1 MTHPVIAELRPAR
14 PPVALTDAIPG
25 ALAQIVGQQYVL
37 TTEEDR
43 RFYSAD
49 LASEGAMVSCVV
61 QPRTADEVA
70 RVVAHCT
77 SAGRPVVP
85 RGGGFSYTG
94 GYVPTLA
101 DSVMIDLRRL
111 DRIVEIN
118 EEDLYVTVEAGVTW
132 RDLYEALKARGLRTP
147 YFGPM
152 SGYWATVGGALSQ
165 GSFFLGSTQ
174 YGTVAESVLS
184 LEVVL
189 ADGTVLRT
197 GSGGGLDDA
206 SPFFRWYGPD
216 LSGLF
221 LSDTGAMGIKTRA
234 SLRLIP
240 WPEHQRFASFAVAS
254 LKGCVGIVSAIGRR
268 GLASECYSWDPTF
281 VKAVGERSGTLQ
293 DLKYLAGVVGSG
305 SSLFR
310 GVKDA
315 ARMALNGKR
324 LLDGSTYLV
333 HVTIDDVTAEG
344 AEAKLKLVQA
354 IAAEAGAGE
363 VDASIPRATRGTPFT
378 DFKNLGFARE
388 GIRNLPTN
396 TLCPHSRA
404 QELAAEMTTFFATK
418 KELFEANG
426 ITWGVIVFAVG
437 ANVVCIEPLIYWKDP
452 HYAWHDRVTERSNLA
467 ELARYDGPTK
477 EAQIVIGVREEL
489 KDLCLRLECA
499 HVQIGKSYRWAET
512 RDAAAL
518 ATLKKVKR
526 MVDPQGLMNP
536 GSLGL

>member
-1 MTHPVIAELRPAR
+1 MTQQVIAGAPPAR
-14 PPVALTDAIPG
+14 TPADPLPA
-25 ALAQIVGQQYVL
+25 ALAQIVGEPHVL
-37 TTEEDR
+37 TSEAHR
-43 RFYSAD
+43 RFFSTD
-49 LASEGAMVSCVV
+49 LAAEGATVACVV
-61 QPRTADEVA
+61 QPGTSDEVS

-77 SAGRPVVP
+77 RAGRAVIP

-94 GYVPTLA
+94 GYTPVAA

-111 DRIVEIN
+111 DRVIEIN
-118 EEDLYVTVEAGVTW
+118 EEDLYVTVEVGVTW
-132 RDLYEALKARGLRTP
+132 RELYEVLKARGLRTP

-174 YGTVAESVLS
+174 FGTVAESVLS
-184 LEVVL
+184 LEIVL
-189 ADGTVLRT
+189 ADGTLFRT
-197 GSGGGLDDA
+197 GSGGGRDDA

-240 WPEHQRFASFAVAS
+240 WPAHQRFASFAVDRLA
-254 LKGCVGIVSAIGRR
+254 GCVTIVSAIGRR

-315 ARMALNGKR
+315 ARMALNGRR
-324 LLDGSTYLV
+324 LLDGSTHLV
-333 HVTIDDVTAEG
+333 HVTIDDVSAEG

-363 VDASIPRATRGTPFT
+363 VDGSIPRATRGTPFT
-378 DFKNLGFARE
+378 DFKNLGLTRD

-396 TLCPHSRA
+396 ALCAHSRVH
-404 QELAAEMTTFFATK
+404 ELAAAVTTFFA
-418 KELFEANG
+418 EREALFEAHG

-437 ANVVCIEPLIYWKDP
+437 ANVMCIEPLIYWKDP
-452 HYAWHDRVTERSNLA
+452 QHVLHDRISERSDLA
-467 ELARYDGPTK
+467 ALAHFDGPTE
-477 EAQIVIGVREEL
+477 EARIVFALRQEL
-489 KDLCLRLECA
+489 KDLFMRLACA
-499 HVQIGKSYRWAET
+499 HVQIGKSYRWADT
-512 RDAAAL
+512 RDPAAL
-518 ATLKKVKR
+518 ATLRKVKR